1 MAYGDTA
8 LTTQAPGYVQD
19 ALNKPFTFSNTQAAL
34 NPGQIQQQA
43 ADTAYQSATR
53 YLDPQFQRQQ
63 AGLENQLANQG
74 ITRGSEAWNNA
85 TDQFNAN
92 KNQAYDQARS
102 QAYTQGLGGANQ
114 ALNTM
119 FQQSALDTSRQNAQT
134 AADAAKTAGLY
145 QLGGGL
151 LNSPTGMNNVSNLLG
166 GLFGSGNSYGMDA
179 DTAKLIG
186 LGGNSSNGLLSGLGG
201 KLSGLGSSAINGLG
215 GLFGSGGT
223 NYGMDAGTA
232 DLIGLGGGGSIFS
245 GITDALGG
253 LFGSGGGEAAVG
265 SDILGTIGSFFS
277 EREMKENIEK
287 IGKLD
292 NGLNLYKWDYK
303 PEFKDMAGHGT
314 YTGVMVDEAKKVVPE
329 AVKMHSSGHNMVNYG
344 EVYGNI

>member
-34 NPGQIQQQA
+34 NPGQLQQQA

-53 YLDPQFQRQQ
+53 YLDPQFARQQ
-63 AGLENQLANQG
+63 SGLENQLANQG
-74 ITRGSEAWNNA
+74 IQRGTEAWTNA
-85 TDQFNAN
+85 MNQFGEN

-134 AADAAKTAGLY
+134 AADAAKTGGLY

-151 LNSPTGMNNVSNLLG
+151 LSSQNGVKNISNVL
-166 GLFGSGNSYGMDA
+166 
-179 DTAKLIG
+179 
-186 LGGNSSNGLLSGLGG
+186 
-201 KLSGLGSSAINGLG
+201 NGLG
-215 GLFGSGGT
+215 GLFGSGSSF
-223 NYGMDAGTA
+223 GMDPETA
-232 DLIGLGGGGSIFS
+232 KLIGLGGSSGGGSIFS
-245 GITDALGG
+245 GLSGLGG
-253 LFGSGGGEAAVG
+253 LFGSGGSSVTGMDPEIAALIGLDKATGGGIGKTAGDLLSGAGNAVSDFVG
-265 SDILGTIGSFFS
+265 GIGDFFS
-277 EREMKENIEK
+277 DRSMKQNIEK

-292 NGLNLYKWDYK
+292 NGLNFYKWDYK
-303 PEFKDMAGHGT
+303 PEFKKLAGYGT
-314 YTGVMVDEAKKVVPE
+314 HTGVMADEVEQVIPS
-329 AVKMHSSGHNMVNYG
+329 AVKMHSSGHKMVNYG

>member
-8 LTTQAPGYVQD
+8 LTTQAPGYVQN
-19 ALNKPFTFSNTQAAL
+19 ALNKPFSFSNTQAAL
-34 NPGQIQQQA
+34 NPGQLQQQA

-63 AGLENQLANQG
+63 SGLENQLANQG

-102 QAYTQGLGGANQ
+102 QAYTQGLSGANQ

-119 FQQSALDTSRQNAQT
+119 FQQSALDTSRQNALT
-134 AADAAKTAGLY
+134 AADAAKTAGMY

-151 LNSPTGMNNVSNLLG
+151 LGSATGQKLAGNV
-166 GLFGSGNSYGMDA
+166 
-179 DTAKLIG
+179 
-186 LGGNSSNGLLSGLGG
+186 
-201 KLSGLGSSAINGLG
+201 LSGLGSGAGSLLSGLG
-215 GLFGSGGT
+215 GLFGSGSA
-223 NYGMDAGTA
+223 NASLPDWAAGITDPQTLQA
-232 DLIGLGGGGSIFS
+232 LGLSGGGGGSMFS
-245 GITDALGG
+245 GISDALGG
-253 LFGSGGGEAAVG
+253 LFGSGGGDILGGIGDALGG
-265 SDILGTIGSFFS
+265 SEILGTIGSFFS

-287 IGKLD
+287 IGKLN

-303 PEFKDMAGHGT
+303 PEFKDMASHGT
-314 YTGVMVDEAKKVVPE
+314 YTGVMVDEAKKVAPD
-329 AVKMHSSGHNMVNYG
+329 AVKMHPSGHNMVDYG
-344 EVYGNI
+344 EVYGNV

>member
-34 NPGQIQQQA
+34 NPGQLQQQA

-63 AGLENQLANQG
+63 AGLESQLANQG

-102 QAYTQGLGGANQ
+102 QAYTQGLSGANQ
-114 ALNTM
+114 ALNSM
-119 FQQSALDTSRQNAQT
+119 FQQSALDTSRQNALT
-134 AADAAKTAGLY
+134 AANAAKTGGLY

-151 LNSPTGMNNVSNLLG
+151 FGSPSGQKLASNVLGGLGSLGSSALSGLG
-166 GLFGSGNSYGMDA
+166 GLFGGGSSFGMDA

-186 LGGNSSNGLLSGLGG
+186 LD
-201 KLSGLGSSAINGLG
+201 GSSSGSMFSGLG
-215 GLFGSGGT
+215 GLFGGGGGG
-223 NYGMDAGTA
+223 YGMDAGTA
-232 DLIGLGGGGSIFS
+232 DMIGLGGGASSFDPTG
-245 GITDALGG
+245 GWITGAMALDKATGGG
-253 LFGSGGGEAAVG
+253 LGNAVSDLGSSIGDIFG
-265 SDILGTIGSFFS
+265 
-277 EREMKENIEK
+277 
-287 IGKLD
+287 
-292 NGLNLYKWDYK
+292 W
-303 PEFKDMAGHGT
+303 
-314 YTGVMVDEAKKVVPE
+314 
-329 AVKMHSSGHNMVNYG
+329 
-344 EVYGNI
+344 

>member
-63 AGLENQLANQG
+63 AGLESQLANQG

-134 AADAAKTAGLY
+134 AANAAKTAGLY

-151 LNSPTGMNNVSNLLG
+151 LGSSSGQKLAGNVLG
-166 GLFGSGNSYGMDA
+166 GLGSLGSGV
-179 DTAKLIG
+179 
-186 LGGNSSNGLLSGLGG
+186 LS
-201 KLSGLGSSAINGLG
+201 GLG
-215 GLFGSGGT
+215 GLFGSSGSLDSLMGGSDIA
-223 NYGMDAGTA
+223 NMVGLGGSSSAGSGLLGSLGGLFGGGGGYGMDAGTA
-232 DLIGLGGGGSIFS
+232 DMIGLGGGASSFDPTG
-245 GITDALGG
+245 GWITGAMALDKATGGG
-253 LFGSGGGEAAVG
+253 LGNAVSDLGSSVGDFFG
-265 SDILGTIGSFFS
+265 
-277 EREMKENIEK
+277 
-287 IGKLD
+287 
-292 NGLNLYKWDYK
+292 W
-303 PEFKDMAGHGT
+303 
-314 YTGVMVDEAKKVVPE
+314 
-329 AVKMHSSGHNMVNYG
+329 
-344 EVYGNI
+344 